1 MPHLG
6 MRGRVQVS
14 PPEPPVAQQRVH
26 VLVPRDQVV
35 VGRLVVQHRHL
46 LAQVRVDGVGVGD
59 EPQVARREPQVGEG
73 VSHGRGV

>member
-6 MRGRVQVS
+6 VRRCVQVR

-26 VLVPRDQVV
+26 VLVPCDEVV
-35 VGRLVVQHRHL
+35 VGRLVVQHGRV

-59 EPQVARREPQVGEG
+59 EPEVVGCEPKSHVRHGKG
-73 VSHGRGV
+73 V